1 MENEWFECK
10 VTLDRTE
17 ESGLTKKV
25 TETYLLSAVSYT
37 EAEARIIRE
46 TQPFATGGFEVAD
59 IRRRKIAEVIAD
71 GSEADG
77 RWYRVKAVMVTLN
90 ESTGQERRTPVV
102 LMIQAADFHWAC
114 TRAKEWQAGSLSD
127 TEIVKIEE
135 TPVLDVYGTE
145 AGD

>member
-1 MENEWFECK
+1 MHTWFECK
-10 VTLDRTE
+10 IRYEKTME
-17 ESGLTKKV
+17 NGMNKKV
-25 TETYLLSAVSYT
+25 TEPYLVDALSFT
-37 EAEARIIRE
+37 EAEARIIKE
-46 TQPFATGGFEVAD
+46 TQPFATGEFEVAD

-71 GSEADG
+71 GSGAGD